1 MKAIEIRNKYLDF
14 FKRHGHAVIPSA
26 PLIPEND
33 PSVLFTTAGMQ
44 PLVPYLLGEKHP
56 EGTRLTDFQKCL
68 RTNDID
74 EVGDNRHLTYFE
86 MLGNWSLG
94 DYFKE
99 ESIAMS
105 FEFLTKE
112 LGIPVEK
119 LSVTCFA
126 GDENCQRDEVTASC
140 WRKAGIPED
149 RIYYFGKDDN
159 WWIAGEEGPC
169 GPDTEMF
176 YDTGKPKCSE
186 NCNPSCGCGK
196 YVEIW
201 NNVFMEFFKTKDG
214 KYTKLKQHNVDT
226 GLGLERMT
234 MLLQGKET
242 PFDTELFKP
251 VMDKLQELAGENDSI
266 ESRRIVS
273 EHLRSSMM
281 IIQDGGLPSN
291 VDRGYI
297 LRRLIRR
304 MVRHLRKLQI
314 NLNELGELIDLN
326 IDTLKE
332 MYPELHQNSNK
343 IKSVI
348 IEEKDKFEKTLERGE
363 REFNKIVNRM
373 KNDGKDTISG
383 QDLFTLYETYGF
395 PPEVTQDLAREAGL
409 KVDTTEFDK
418 LFKEHQEKSRMGSEQ
433 KFKGGLAG
441 TGEQEVRYHTA
452 THLLNAALKVI
463 LGKDVHQK
471 GSNITPERMRF
482 DFSCDHK
489 LTDDE
494 KKKVEDLVNEWIAQG
509 LDVKCEEMKKDDAIK
524 SGAECMFIEK
534 YPDIVTVYSI
544 GNDKE
549 TVSKELCGGPHVKNT
564 SELGH
569 FKIKK
574 EEASSAGVRRIKAI
588 LE

>member
-1 MKAIEIRNKYLDF
+1 MKAIEIRNKYLEF

-56 EGTRLTDFQKCL
+56 EGTRLTDYQKCV

-126 GDENCQRDEVTASC
+126 GDEDCPRDEIAANAWT
-140 WRKAGIPED
+140 KAGILENH
-149 RIYYFGKDDN
+149 IYYYGKDDN

-176 YDTGKPKCSE
+176 YDTGKPARSDDCQ
-186 NCNPSCGCGK
+186 PSCDCGK

-201 NNVFMEFFKTKDG
+201 NNVFMEYFKDKNG
-214 KYTKLKQHNVDT
+214 YSKLKQKNVDT

-242 PFDTELFKP
+242 PFDTELFAPIMK
-251 VMDKLQELAGENDSI
+251 KLEELQKIDSI
-266 ESRRIVS
+266 ESRRIVA

-281 IIQDGGLPSN
+281 IVSDGGRPSN
-291 VDRGYI
+291 LDRGYV

-304 MVRHLRKLQI
+304 MIRHMNKLQI
-314 NLNELGELIDLN
+314 NLDELSTLIDIN
-326 IDTLKE
+326 VDNLKE
-332 MYPELHQNSNK
+332 MYPDLAKNK
-343 IKSVI
+343 EIIKSVI
-348 IEEKDKFEKTLERGE
+348 LEEKEKFVKTLVNGE
-363 REFNKIVNRM
+363 REFQKEINKL
-373 KNDGKDTISG
+373 KDTKKLSG
-383 QDLFTLYETYGF
+383 KVVFKLYDTYGF
-395 PPEVTQDLAREAGL
+395 PPEVTKELAKESGYEIDM
-409 KVDTTEFDK
+409 KEFEE
-418 LFKEHQEKSRMGSEQ
+418 LFKAHQEKSRAGSEQ
-433 KFKGGLAG
+433 KFKGGLA
-441 TGEQEVRYHTA
+441 EQNEITIAYHTA
-452 THLLNAALKVI
+452 THLLNAALKQVI
-463 LGKDVHQK
+463 GENAHQR
-471 GSNITPERMRF
+471 GSNITVDRMRF
-482 DFSCDHK
+482 DFNCDHK
-489 LTDDE
+489 MTDEE
-494 KKKVEDLVNEWIAQG
+494 KRKTEDLVNKWIQEG
-509 LDVKCEEMKKDDAIK
+509 LPVTKEEMKKENAIK

-534 YPDIVTVYSI
+534 YPDIVTVYTI
-544 GNDKE
+544 GD
-549 TVSKELCGGPHVKNT
+549 VSKELCGGPHVNNT
-564 SELGH
+564 KELGK

-574 EEASSAGVRRIKAI
+574 EESSSSGVRRIKAVLI
-588 LE
+588 KE

>member
-1 MKAIEIRNKYLDF
+1 MRAIEIRNKYLEF

-126 GDENCQRDEVTASC
+126 GDKDCQRDEVTASC
-140 WRKAGIPED
+140 WKKAGIPED

-266 ESRRIVS
+266 ESRRIVA
-273 EHLRSSMM
+273 EHLRASMM

-373 KNDGKDTISG
+373 KNEGQDTISG

-494 KKKVEDLVNEWIAQG
+494 KKKVEDLVNEWISRG

>member
-1 MKAIEIRNKYLDF
+1 MKAIEIRNKYLNF
-14 FKRHGHAVIPSA
+14 FKKHGHVVIPSA

-56 EGTRLTDFQKCL
+56 EGTRLTDYQKCV
-68 RTNDID
+68 RTNDIE

-99 ESIAMS
+99 ESIQMS
-105 FEFLTKE
+105 FDFLTQE
-112 LGIPVEK
+112 LNIPVEK

-126 GDENCQRDEVTASC
+126 GDEDCPKDELTAKC
-140 WRKAGIPED
+140 WKKAGIPEE

-201 NNVFMEFFKTKDG
+201 NNVFMEYYKDKDG

-242 PFDTELFKP
+242 PFETELFAP
-251 VMDKLQELAGENDSI
+251 IMNKLEELQKTDIIS
-266 ESRRIVS
+266 SRRIIA

-281 IIQDGGLPSN
+281 IICDGGRPSN
-291 VDRGYI
+291 IDRGYI

-304 MVRHLRKLQI
+304 MIRHMNKLQI
-314 NLNELGELIDLN
+314 SLEELSTLIDIN
-326 IDTLKE
+326 VENLKE
-332 MYPELHQNSNK
+332 MYPDLEKNK
-343 IKSVI
+343 ETIKTVI
-348 IEEKDKFEKTLERGE
+348 LEEKDKFVKTLTKGE
-363 REFNKIVNRM
+363 KEFSKEIENVKQQGKTKI
-373 KNDGKDTISG
+373 DGKMV
-383 QDLFTLYETYGF
+383 FRLYDTYGF
-395 PPEVTQDLAREAGL
+395 PPEVTEELAKENGMEID
-409 KVDTTEFDK
+409 VEEFKK
-418 LFKEHQEKSRMGSEQ
+418 LFKEHQEKSRMGAEQ
-433 KFKGGLAG
+433 KFKGGLAS
-441 TGEQEVRYHTA
+441 TGEMETKYHTA
-452 THLLNAALKVI
+452 THLLNAALKQV
-463 LGKDVHQK
+463 LGSHVHQR
-471 GSNITPERMRF
+471 GSNITAERMRF
-482 DFSCDHK
+482 DFSHDAK
-489 LTDDE
+489 MTDEE
-494 KKKVEDLVNEWIAQG
+494 KQKTEELVNKWIKEAIP
-509 LDVKCEEMKKDDAIK
+509 VEHVEMKKEDAIK
-524 SGAECMFIEK
+524 MGAEAMFIEK
-534 YPDIVTVYSI
+534 YGDIVSVYKI
-544 GNDKE
+544 GD
-549 TVSKELCGGPHVKNT
+549 VSLELCGGPHVANT

-574 EEASSAGVRRIKAI
+574 EESSSSGIRRIKAI

>member
-126 GDENCQRDEVTASC
+126 GDEDCQRDEVTASC

-266 ESRRIVS
+266 ESRRIVA
-273 EHLRSSMM
+273 EHLRASMM

-314 NLNELGELIDLN
+314 NLNELEELIDLN
-326 IDTLKE
+326 IETLKE

-373 KNDGKDTISG
+373 KNEGKDTISG

-494 KKKVEDLVNEWIAQG
+494 KKKVEDLVNEWISRG

-544 GNDKE
+544 GSDKE